1 MGALF
6 RLYTTNRCDAVL
18 NLLFRPTP
26 DAYCHFYFPNAIKFV
41 FHNHHLF
48 KWLLVLIPDFG
59 LLNQN
64 KKPIFCGLRVENMHR

>member
-1 MGALF
+1 MSVTFDTTSF

-59 LLNQN
+59 LLNRYFLGTDQN
-64 KKPIFCGLRVENMHR
+64 GI